1 MKTLK
6 EIITFLKET
15 SSYVYFFAFIF
26 IMMLIIAAI
35 AKLGLEII
43 RAIVGVLN
51 EYWYI
56 TILLALIIIYFTG
69 KAHGKK

>member
-26 IMMLIIAAI
+26 IIMLIIAAI

-69 KAHGKK
+69 KANGKK

>member
-1 MKTLK
+1 
-6 EIITFLKET
+6 
-15 SSYVYFFAFIF
+15 
-26 IMMLIIAAI
+26 MLIIAAL

-43 RAIVGVLN
+43 RAIVGVLK

-69 KAHGKK
+69 KTNGKK